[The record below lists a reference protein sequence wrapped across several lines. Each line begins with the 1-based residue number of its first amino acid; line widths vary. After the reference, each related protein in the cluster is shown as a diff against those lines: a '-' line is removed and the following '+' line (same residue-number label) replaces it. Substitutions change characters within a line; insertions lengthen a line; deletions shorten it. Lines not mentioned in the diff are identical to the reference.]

1 MDVYRES
8 PVGPWRL
15 RMAVLAL
22 AGVVAGLSLLTFTG
36 AAQAICLKP
45 RITSVSFSPAE
56 PVEGQPATVSVEVSN
71 AGSTCE
77 SGPVEL
83 EFRPE
88 SSSTVVGASDEL
100 LLEANEVTTVNLP
113 YTFTKARVLPYLTV
127 TELWPADINRT
138 IATSTRNQYV
148 TVVKPTLPF
157 GFERF
162 GRGTC
167 EEYVCTSPEPL
178 LAGKQGT
185 VELTLFNEGPLSA
198 PAFSVKLTPN
208 TKGFLPAAQT
218 QTFAGA
224 PGGYIGVGFPVT
236 YSKPGTYV
244 VKAELI
250 PSDLD
255 FTTTGLPK
263 KVEGTVTVE
272 EVQANIDFQEG
283 PCGEQICL
291 AEAPVVDNGNTAS
304 VKVRNTGKKRSGRF
318 DVVFT
323 PHGGGKPAVQTSH
336 VEELNPGE
344 SRTLLFPVTYHDHGS
359 FTSTAKIVPI
369 AFKNTGQ
376 EKTEVPVDVAQRAAE
391 VIVTLESF
399 AAFLDPQGY
408 EEWDVTFCADHYKQC
423 TKQHFEPVLA
433 DNEYHFGAGFQVSL
447 KEAQKLNATISIYS
461 TDYFCFGSCHLEHVA
476 YPGNGTLNMPRSEY
490 LQAGGAGEG
499 AIIGGENCRGGGT
512 VQGTD
517 GDCFV
522 AFLHVTLLNH
532 VGKE

>member
-1 MDVYRES
+1 MGVYRADAI
-8 PVGPWRL
+8 GPRRWRVAL
-15 RMAVLAL
+15 LAL
-22 AGVVAGLSLLTFTG
+22 AGVTLCLSLLTFTG
-36 AAQAICLKP
+36 KAEAICLKP
-45 RITSVSFSPAE
+45 KITNVSFNPAE
-56 PVEGQPATVSVEVSN
+56 PVEGEPATVAVEVSN

-77 SGPVEL
+77 SGPLEL

-88 SSSTVVGASDEL
+88 SSSTTVGASDEL
-100 LLEANEVTTVNLP
+100 LLEANEETTVNLP
-113 YTFTKARVLPYLTV
+113 YTFAKARVLPYLTV
-127 TELWPADINRT
+127 TELWPADVNRS
-138 IATSTRNQYV
+138 IAISTRNQYV

-167 EEYVCTSPEPL
+167 EEFVCTSPEPL

-185 VELTLFNEGPLSA
+185 VELNLFNEGPLAA

-224 PGGYIGVGFPVT
+224 PGGYFGVGFPVT

-250 PSDLD
+250 PSNLD
-255 FTTTGLPK
+255 FMTTGLPK

-359 FTSTAKIVPI
+359 VTSSARIVPI
-369 AFKNTGQ
+369 DFKNTG
-376 EKTEVPVDVAQRAAE
+376 EERTEVSVNVAQRAA
-391 VIVTLESF
+391 VAVVTLSSF
-399 AAFLDPQGY
+399 IAELDPEGY

-423 TKQHFEPVLA
+423 TKKHFEPVLKGEA
-433 DNEYHFGAGFQVSL
+433 YEFGEGFQVSL
-447 KEAQKLNATISIYS
+447 KEAQKLNADIDIYS
-461 TDYFCFGSCHLEHVA
+461 TDYTCIFKCFLVAVA
-476 YPGNGTLNMPRSEY
+476 YPGSATLNMSRPEY
-490 LQAGGAGEG
+490 LKAASGPEDVIVGGKD
-499 AIIGGENCRGGGT
+499 CRGGGT
-512 VQGTD
+512 VMGLN
-517 GDCFV
+517 GECYF
-522 AFLHVTLLNH
+522 AFIKVTLVSH
-532 VGKE
+532 VGRE

>member
-1 MDVYRES
+1 MDVYRADAI
-8 PVGPWRL
+8 GPWRWRIAL
-15 RMAVLAL
+15 IAL
-22 AGVVAGLSLLTFTG
+22 AGIVMCLSLLTFTG
-36 AAQAICLKP
+36 KAQAICLKP
-45 RITSVSFSPAE
+45 KITSVSFNPAE
-56 PVEGQPATVSVEVSN
+56 PVEGQPATITVEVSN

-77 SGPVEL
+77 SGPLEL

-88 SSSTVVGASDEL
+88 SSSTIVGATSEL
-100 LLEANEVTTVNLP
+100 LLEANEDVTVNLP
-113 YTFTKARVLPYLTV
+113 YTFAKARVLPYLTV
-127 TELWPADINRT
+127 TELWPADVNRVAP
-138 IATSTRNQYV
+138 ISTRNQYV

-167 EEYVCTSPEPL
+167 EEFVCTSPEPL

-185 VELTLFNEGPLSA
+185 VELNLFNEGPIAA

-218 QTFAGA
+218 QTFSGA
-224 PGGYIGVGFPVT
+224 PGGYFGVGFPVT

-250 PSDLD
+250 PSNFD

-263 KVEGTVTVE
+263 KIEGTVTVE
-272 EVQANIDFQEG
+272 EATAVIRFLEG
-283 PCGEQICL
+283 SCDKDICF
-291 AEAPVVDNGNTAS
+291 AEAPVVDNKNVAT
-304 VKVRNTGKKRSGRF
+304 VRVQNDGKTRSGRF
-318 DVVFT
+318 DVELT
-323 PHGGGKPAVQTSH
+323 PDGGKLQQ

-344 SRTLLFPVTYHDHGS
+344 SRTLSFPVTYHHHGS
-359 FTSTAKIVPI
+359 ITATARIIPI
-369 AFKNTGQ
+369 KFKNLGE

-391 VIVTLESF
+391 MIVTLNSF
-399 AAFLDPQGY
+399 IAFLDPQGY

-423 TKQHFEPVLA
+423 TKKHFEPVLA
-433 DNEYHFGAGFQVSL
+433 NESYDFGEGFQVSL

-490 LQAGGAGEG
+490 LQAGGGGEP

-517 GDCFV
+517 GSCFV
-522 AFLHVTLLNH
+522 AFLHVTLINH

>member
-56 PVEGQPATVSVEVSN
+56 PVEGQPATISVEVSN

-77 SGPVEL
+77 SGPLDL

-88 SSSTVVGASDEL
+88 SSSTTVGASDEL
-100 LLEANEVTTVNLP
+100 LLEANEETTVNLP
-113 YTFTKARVLPYLTV
+113 YTFTKARVLPYLTT
-127 TELWPADINRT
+127 TELWPADVNRVAP
-138 IATSTRNQYV
+138 ISTRNQYV

-167 EEYVCTSPEPL
+167 EEFVCTSPEPL

-185 VELTLFNEGPLSA
+185 VELNLFNEGPLAA
-198 PAFSVKLTPN
+198 PAFSVKLEPN
-208 TKGFLPAAQT
+208 AKGFLPAEQT

-224 PGGYIGVGFPVT
+224 ASGYFGVGFPVT

-263 KVEGTVTVE
+263 KVEGTVTVQE
-272 EVQANIDFQEG
+272 AQATIDFREVAS
-283 PCGEQICL
+283 CNETICF
-291 AEAPVVDNGNTAS
+291 AEAPVVDNKNTAT
-304 VKVRNTGKKRSGRF
+304 VMVRNVGKTRSGRF
-318 DVVFT
+318 DVELS
-323 PHGGGKPAVQTSH
+323 PDGGKLQK

-344 SRTLLFPVTYHDHGS
+344 SRTLSFPVTYHHHGS
-359 FTSTAKIVPI
+359 VKARARIIPI
-369 AFKNTGQ
+369 AFKNYGQ
-376 EKTEVPVDVAQRAAE
+376 EKTEVPVTVQERSAHVFVRLNLIAVA
-391 VIVTLESF
+391 
-399 AAFLDPQGY
+399 DPSGY
-408 EEWDVTFCADHYKQC
+408 EEWDVNFCVKSSCGKAHL
-423 TKQHFEPVLA
+423 EPVLPSNGYA
-433 DNEYHFGAGFQVSL
+433 ITEVPEVLHEGEKLRVSL
-447 KEAQKLNATISIYS
+447 DIHS
-461 TDYFCFGSCHLEHVA
+461 TDYFCFFHCFLEAFSFPGKAHVDISRA
-476 YPGNGTLNMPRSEY
+476 EY
-490 LQAGGAGEG
+490 LKGAFAVIPGEKCRE
-499 AIIGGENCRGGGT
+499 GENFLPTGPIVNGGK
-512 VQGTD
+512 
-517 GDCFV
+517 CFEALIGV
-522 AFLHVTLLNH
+522 ELQSH